1 MKDSYEATLTWAGMA
16 GLKRARQVNS
26 GWLFS
31 QGLEA

>member
-1 MKDSYEATLTWAGMA
+1 MKYSYEVTLIWADMA
-16 GLKRARQVNS
+16 YLKNVCQVNS